1 MECANVVRN
10 TQVIND
16 DWYCLIGIK
25 NIPFGNMCDDDLEI
39 LLSGL
44 TEESFRLYETFKQY
58 LHLNQIN
65 SMLIRILIQIDIS
78 TILILIHI
86 VNIIQMRN

>member
-1 MECANVVRN
+1 
-10 TQVIND
+10 
-16 DWYCLIGIK
+16 
-25 NIPFGNMCDDDLEI
+25 MCDDDLEI